1 MFTPFSVTGCSL
13 ELFKI
18 GERGIVTF
26 CKNQDE
32 TILKQLISIGIK
44 PGTTITLKQKLP
56 SLIVKIENTDLALN
70 IENIRTIYVRIIDNS
85 IN

>member
-13 ELFKI
+13 ELLKT

-32 TILKQLISIGIK
+32 SILNRLISIGIT
-44 PGTTITLKQKLP
+44 PGATIILEQNFP
-56 SLIVKIENTDLALN
+56 SFLIKIENTSLALDTES
-70 IENIRTIYVRIIDNS
+70 IQAIYIRIIDH
-85 IN
+85 